1 MLNKFDFFVLRLPSA
16 KALFRFSGWV
26 DAIFSLCPSPMLS
39 YRHPIAYNHSPPPP
53 PPPPRSCHLVRCGD
67 FFPSLCPSSLQLLL
81 GKAGRFL
88 FFLVAAGFL
97 SAVLTACAGG
107 DGSSGS
113 GTPPSED
120 GVHLTFAPIENGFRI
135 ANQSSFGDFTS
146 LNITATSG
154 NLSIS
159 RAVPIAAFSGN
170 GYEFT
175 GLADR
180 DWKFAIIGISDGGEQ
195 EVNIVFVWQDNR
207 QDHASGGIRSGNNTD
222 GDSRADSVDT
232 DDDNDGI
239 NDEPDRCP
247 TGEINWTSN
256 PSNDNDRDGCR
267 DSDEDDD
274 DDNDNLLDSMDTG
287 TVNGRECRLYEDC
300 DDDGVNDDSDQ
311 CRTSMISWT
320 SNPSNDNDG
329 DGCRDTDED
338 NDDDNDRLDDDHERE
353 QLSVGGRSC
362 SLLADCDGDSVR
374 DINEVAANCVIEAD
388 CDSDTFMDGTDIDD
402 DGDGLIEIATAA
414 HLDAVRHQLDSTGR
428 KLSASATLNQT
439 GCGDGVDITSCSGYE
454 LVADISLAAYANA
467 DGGKGWQPLGHD
479 TNDATSACQGDAF
492 DGTFEGNDW
501 TISDLSINRPRED
514 CVGLF
519 GYIAASATIRN
530 LTLRAETVIGKDAI
544 GSLVGDGQSAQIHS
558 SSVVVGEVRG
568 RETVGGLVGWGQSA
582 QIVSSSVVVGQVSAS
597 RDVVGGLV
605 GWGQEARV
613 FSSSVVVGE
622 LSGGNRVG
630 GLMGFGQSAMIHY
643 SSVVASQMSGRGSS
657 TGGLVGFGQSAMIYS
672 SSVVAGEIVGRAS
685 SDVGGLVGKGQSAR
699 IYSSSVVTAKVGGNN
714 NIGGLIG
721 LGVSAQI
728 YSSSVVVAEVAGVGG
743 ALAGDFNS
751 ESRVAYSYVV
761 PSSQAAA
768 LVGPEGE
775 TGIGAASYWYNDTMS
790 FAGGNHGEAK
800 TSDEIRSPTGY
811 AGTIYATW
819 DDDLVVFD
827 NGTMRDVPLAVWC
840 DEDHSGSIE
849 TDERT
854 NGNLIWDFGTSSQYP
869 AISCT
874 PIPPADWRSWWSLDG
889 DGEPQLNQ
897 TRLDQLLP

>member
-39 YRHPIAYNHSPPPP
+39 YRHPIAYNHS
-53 PPPPRSCHLVRCGD
+53 PPPRSCHLVRCGD

-154 NLSIS
+154 GESIWEVVS
-159 RAVPIAAFSGN
+159 ITEFSG
-170 GYEFT
+170 GSYEFT

-195 EVNIVFVWQDNR
+195 EVNIVFVWNENRIDHGDN
-207 QDHASGGIRSGNNTD
+207 GIRSGNNTD

-329 DGCRDTDED
+329 DGCRDADED
-338 NDDDNDRLDDDHERE
+338 DDDDNDRVLDSMDTGT
-353 QLSVGGRSC
+353 VGGREC
-362 SLLADCDGDSVR
+362 RLHEDCDNDGVR
-374 DINEVAANCVIEAD
+374 DGDEAAGCALDTD
-388 CDSDTFMDGTDIDD
+388 CDNDSFMDGTDIDD
-402 DGDGLIEIATAA
+402 DGNGLIEIATADA
-414 HLDAVRHQLDSTGR
+414 LNAVRYALNGNGR
-428 KLSASATLNQT
+428 KLSETATLNTT
-439 GCGDGVDITSCSGYE
+439 GCGRNVGDACSGYE
-454 LVADISLAAYANA
+454 LVADISLVAYANA

-479 TNDATSACQGDAF
+479 TSSAPGCQGDAF
-492 DGTFEGNDW
+492 DGIFEGNGW

-519 GYIAASATIRN
+519 GRIPDNNSEIRN
-530 LTLRAETVIGKDAI
+530 LTLYAETVIGREDVGGLVGASVSAQI
-544 GSLVGDGQSAQIHS
+544 YSSSVEVGEMNGILNVGGLVGSSTSTRIHSSSVVAAKVGEVQAVGGLVGNGWQSQIHSSSVVMGEVSGERNVGGMVGDGYRAQILS
-558 SSVVVGEVRG
+558 SSVVVGEVSG
-568 RETVGGLVGWGQSA
+568 SHDSIGGLVGN
-582 QIVSSSVVVGQVSAS
+582 
-597 RDVVGGLV
+597 GLRT
-605 GWGQEARV
+605 Q
-613 FSSSVVVGE
+613 
-622 LSGGNRVG
+622 
-630 GLMGFGQSAMIHY
+630 
-643 SSVVASQMSGRGSS
+643 
-657 TGGLVGFGQSAMIYS
+657 IYS
-672 SSVVAGEIVGRAS
+672 SSVVAGEVSGDH
-685 SDVGGLVGKGQSAR
+685 DVGGLVGDGDSAR
-699 IYSSSVVTAKVGGNN
+699 IHSSSVAVGQVSGSSEVGG
-714 NIGGLIG
+714 L
-721 LGVSAQI
+721 
-728 YSSSVVVAEVAGVGG
+728 VGT
-743 ALAGDFNS
+743 FNS
-751 ESRVAYSYVV
+751 ARVAYSYVV
-761 PSSQAAA
+761 SGSSTAMLAGA
-768 LVGPEGE
+768 GSG
-775 TGIGAASYWYNDTMS
+775 TGNASYWDRETSGVTN
-790 FAGGNHGEAK
+790 GNHGEAK
-800 TSDEIRSPTGY
+800 TSNQLRNPTGY
-811 AGTIYATW
+811 ADIYATW
-819 DDDLVVFD
+819 DKDKGIFGDED
-827 NGTMRDVPLAVWC
+827 EPLAVWC
-840 DEDHSGSIE
+840 DEDYSGNITASEKI
-849 TDERT
+849 DDNR
-854 NGNLIWDFGTSSQYP
+854 IWNFGSSSQYP
-869 AISCT
+869 VIRCT
-874 PIPPADWRSWWSLDG
+874 PLAPADWRSWWFLNRTG
-889 DGEPQLNQ
+889 KPQLNQ